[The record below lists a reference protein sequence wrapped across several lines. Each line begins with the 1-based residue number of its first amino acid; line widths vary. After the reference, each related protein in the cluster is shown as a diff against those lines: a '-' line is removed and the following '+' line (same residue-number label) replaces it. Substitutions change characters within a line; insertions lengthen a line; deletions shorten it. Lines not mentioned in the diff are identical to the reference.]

1 MPAIYPKSLDLDW
14 YPSTRIKTVAGQ
26 LLPISDGLSRSV
38 LEHQIEL
45 RACLLRDIEL
55 IRARLK
61 APRNKGRGHLSGY
74 RRSIHRGARSR
85 SRRTILSRAAGT

>member
-1 MPAIYPKSLDLDW
+1 MSAVYNETPETNW
-14 YPSTRIKTVAGQ
+14 YPSLRIQTLTNQ
-26 LLPISDGLSRSV
+26 LLPISDGFSRSV

-61 APRNKGRGHLSGY
+61 GPKKGRGRLFGRGRSGH
-74 RRSIHRGARSR
+74 RRSIRRGAHSR
-85 SRRTILSRAAGT
+85 TRRAEIW

>member
-1 MPAIYPKSLDLDW
+1 
-14 YPSTRIKTVAGQ
+14 
-26 LLPISDGLSRSV
+26 V

-61 APRNKGRGHLSGY
+61 GPKKGRGRLSGCRRSGY
-74 RRSIHRGARSR
+74 RRSIY
-85 SRRTILSRAAGT
+85 RAAHSRIRRATIW